1 MKEAPA
7 KEWLW
12 TKKVQSGTQSKV
24 CTSTSTVFRIL
35 SNSFGEKA
43 QGFVFCFKL
52 WQNKALMA
60 KSTSHLSA
68 PSRLSA

>member
-24 CTSTSTVFRIL
+24 CASTSTVFRIL
-35 SNSFGEKA
+35 SKSFGEKA

-52 WQNKALMA
+52 
-60 KSTSHLSA
+60 
-68 PSRLSA
+68 